1 MQRSLYCLSS
11 RSYAK
16 VKLKSSE
23 LRCVCVLAENN
34 RKQLTLMAK
43 TKFYGDASKVRCLF
57 LLIATLLNL

>member
-1 MQRSLYCLSS
+1 MQISLYCLSS
-11 RSYAK
+11 RSYKK

-43 TKFYGDASKVRCLF
+43 TKFYGDASKVRCIF

>member
-11 RSYAK
+11 RSY
-16 VKLKSSE
+16 KLKSSE